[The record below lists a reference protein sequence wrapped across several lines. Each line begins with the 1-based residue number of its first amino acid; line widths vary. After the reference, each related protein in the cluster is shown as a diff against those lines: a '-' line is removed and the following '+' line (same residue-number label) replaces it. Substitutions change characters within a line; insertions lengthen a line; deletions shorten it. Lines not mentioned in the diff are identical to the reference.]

1 MATSHII
8 PPKSSTLPHSRSP
21 ASSAST
27 SIAPTI
33 TPITCTPWHRQTLP
47 VRCAGLVIHYH
58 GQNGHSCV
66 RHICICRSSGHD
78 AVGMGRGTR
87 VGPALS
93 EILATHYGWEEEHP
107 LPLSFFDCWANA
119 EKKIHI
125 MSCHASQ
132 FQKTPNANA
141 QSKS

>member
-33 TPITCTPWHRQTLP
+33 TPISCTPWHRQTLP

-66 RHICICRSSGHD
+66 RHICVHRPSGHD
-78 AVGMGRGTR
+78 AVGMGKSSCEC
-87 VGPALS
+87 ALIPNS
-93 EILATHYGWEEEHP
+93 SLKGLLYLVRTYHSLVTLATRA
-107 LPLSFFDCWANA
+107 L
-119 EKKIHI
+119 
-125 MSCHASQ
+125 
-132 FQKTPNANA
+132 
-141 QSKS
+141 